1 MKNRYIPFLCVLL
14 SVALVLSTDALGS
27 TPTATAKVKKA
38 KKCLFPKSKKRAP
51 NWVCDGHVDGLAV
64 TAVGSAAKSGAGLSF
79 MEQMAAADARAHLAQ
94 NLSEPVQ
101 KKTAGSANAANKD
114 AADREGALI
123 TRVADESLHGT
134 KVLKKAYGPN
144 GTLYV
149 LVGLDEASAKKLN
162 ESITA
167 DYLQQ
172 KRK

>member
-1 MKNRYIPFLCVLL
+1 MRKLLCVLL
-14 SVALVLSTDALGS
+14 SATLALSVDALGS
-27 TPTATAKVKKA
+27 TPTPPTAKVKKA

-51 NWVCDGHVDGLAV
+51 NWVCDAQADGWAV
-64 TAVGSAAKSGAGLSF
+64 AAVGSAAKSGAGISF

-94 NLSEPVQ
+94 SLSSSAQ
-101 KKTAGSANAANKD
+101 KNISGNANAENKGTT
-114 AADREGALI
+114 DRDNALI
-123 TRVADESLHGT
+123 TRIADESLQGT
-134 KVLKKAYGPN
+134 KIIKKIYGPK

-149 LVGLDEASAKKLN
+149 LVGLDETSAKKLN